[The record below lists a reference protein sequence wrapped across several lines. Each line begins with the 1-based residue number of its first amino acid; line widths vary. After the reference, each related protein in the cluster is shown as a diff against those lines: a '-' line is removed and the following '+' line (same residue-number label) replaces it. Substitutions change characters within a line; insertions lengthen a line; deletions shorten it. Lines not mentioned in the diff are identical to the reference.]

1 VNDAIAKPLNYAL
14 HLGSITASL
23 EIAMSNNTW
32 HAWFDGATKG
42 TNPGI
47 RGVGALLKGPYGE
60 RIEIAEEIGFG
71 TNNEAEYAALMAVL
85 DAAVEAKVQK
95 LIVYGDSQLV
105 IRQVN
110 GEWAIRANELVPMCK
125 TAISLKDQ
133 IPSVTL
139 RWIPREDN
147 DEADAL
153 SKKAIGVVAPDT
165 IDRTIWMKI
174 TEIGKPLGLSG
185 VALGKKMDLAKLREH
200 GKPTQ
205 LALDKGCALRVLN
218 NFGHDDFW
226 HRKLL
231 PAALREVFLLL

>member
-1 VNDAIAKPLNYAL
+1 
-14 HLGSITASL
+14 
-23 EIAMSNNTW
+23 MSNNTW